1 MRKIIF
7 ITFFQIIYGG
17 IQKQNKQLEK
27 HKIKQKDAK
36 INGKFIF
43 SIIDKNPNPIEDDM
57 TLF

>member
-36 INGKFIF
+36 INDKFIF